1 MVSGVYLDATS
12 LKNGN
17 VILYLGAETYVEYPY
32 DEALDLLKSNLKN
45 AVDNIK
51 NYRRDTEFLRD

>member
-1 MVSGVYLDATS
+1 MDATS

-32 DEALDLLKSNLKN
+32 DEALELLKSNLKN